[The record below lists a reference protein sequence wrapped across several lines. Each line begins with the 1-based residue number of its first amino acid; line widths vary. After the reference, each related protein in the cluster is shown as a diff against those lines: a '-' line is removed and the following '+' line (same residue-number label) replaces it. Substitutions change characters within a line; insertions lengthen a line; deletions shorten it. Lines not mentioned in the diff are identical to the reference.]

1 MNTGD
6 LQYPAQVSRTLI
18 PDQKSL
24 IRVVGLHDRQITD
37 ADINLTQD
45 LISAQNER
53 RLQDQTTSGCLTY
66 QPLTFAPFSANTF
79 FIPAFDVLMN
89 GDVVT
94 VAGNLSSALSTNKVI
109 LPKPQTWQF
118 GSTTQPAQ
126 IYIVFLELWYSNLD
140 STPGASRGYYVQPGT
155 NALFYWPYGCTTPD
169 PSNLTLLPN
178 DTISPFIGQPTTF
191 RAQIQWA
198 IRVQPVALTYNFST
212 YRFGLD
218 PGANASETVYAQG
231 GSSSPV
237 FGNPTYQFTNMG
249 TINGDTG
256 IWRAGDGNVNN
267 SLISMDGY
275 SYATPLAVVFQRNI
289 GVFSVLNNPFGCASI
304 SSNVLNSGLITSGV
318 SGRFDVKFA
327 DSIYPE
333 DTVDTRLTIQQ
344 QGYDNQLLAQ
354 EGFASLVMGDT
365 TLAIGRGIPPGNQ
378 AVALGSTLD
387 YYVSMNNTAIA
398 NTDTIGQ
405 FDGFANGFS
414 SDARTYSTTQQV
426 TIDQK
431 SIGLSGSPWKIG
443 DSFVISMPASSF
455 GAINTIQ
462 VQILVNQ
469 PDGSKSPA
477 LLLPGQIEI
486 TGLGTKSVTVTI
498 IINLTGTAY
507 DPGANSMICTVGAF
521 YAAGGGSD
529 LRQIPVS
536 IEGGQLVDS
545 ASGQTLQVFG
555 VSEYE
560 AQQQQTPLQAYQIW
574 TYNPS
579 FSNTTFGTR
588 LWVQIAGST
597 GTQATVSNVTY
608 TTFILN
614 RTNLNNGIDG
624 LYPVSA
630 HDSVSGNNY
639 VVFSRNINSKQVT
652 ITLQAAV
659 LTTSTVVFE
668 FLANATC
675 QVAFNPPVKG
685 ITEIDETVLAGNW
698 TSDSTLPMDNRI
710 TIASNVFY
718 SGVTNTFILTA
729 NNCLLKGISGDDVN
743 QFIFVQNT
751 QGTFDAVQ
759 ISSASFQNGLVVINV
774 PTTVNLTV
782 QAFFMCVSI
791 APAVAPA
798 SSIII
803 EEMYIPYQGEGVLN
817 RNYEVLYTD
826 DQALVT
832 TNGTGT
838 APIIGLAD
846 VYPYNRQLPMSVS
859 LPALVAWPDATL
871 FNVAVASFF
880 DSNYVGKQ
888 YNNVETT
895 FEVPVHTNDWI
906 DPFTKDKKKLLQFI
920 SQAAQRGFDR
930 ALPHVGF
937 AIQPVTEKTIV
948 GQNVLATTAPIVLYV
963 NNVAGNDQNNGLI
976 ASKAFLTIQA
986 ALDTLPAVLRHP
998 CSIQIIPTGLPF
1010 TISGMQMQN
1019 SLQIIALG
1027 DGQVVTAKY
1036 YAIGNLAFTIQD
1048 SGRLVITAS
1057 AGSTG
1062 NIVIDATGSTPYGD
1076 GPISAFFCNDSR
1088 VIFNQLTFKGF
1099 TNPAVYG
1106 ISADIEFVNCNFTDN
1121 IQAGGFIGGC
1131 TVSVNGGTLDLGMG
1145 GSGFVS
1151 DQSELV
1157 ISAMNYAVDPTATPG
1172 TFFVLQRGSSITLS
1186 NHGTD
1191 IAEEKGILAAT
1202 AIVAAS
1208 LNSNVVTQNTY
1219 QSNGSATL
1227 AALSV
1232 IQRTVSINPFIGGV
1246 TTDSTSFVL
1255 TSLS

>member
-1 MNTGD
+1 M
-6 LQYPAQVSRTLI
+6 
-18 PDQKSL
+18 
-24 IRVVGLHDRQITD
+24 
-37 ADINLTQD
+37 
-45 LISAQNER
+45 
-53 RLQDQTTSGCLTY
+53 
-66 QPLTFAPFSANTF
+66 
-79 FIPAFDVLMN
+79 
-89 GDVVT
+89 
-94 VAGNLSSALSTNKVI
+94 
-109 LPKPQTWQF
+109 
-118 GSTTQPAQ
+118 
-126 IYIVFLELWYSNLD
+126 
-140 STPGASRGYYVQPGT
+140 
-155 NALFYWPYGCTTPD
+155 
-169 PSNLTLLPN
+169 TLLPN

-212 YRFGLD
+212 YRLGLD
-218 PGANASETVYAQG
+218 PGANSSETVYAQG
-231 GSSSPV
+231 GSASPV
-237 FGNPTYQFTNMG
+237 IGNPTYQFTNMG
-249 TINGDTG
+249 SINGDTG
-256 IWRAGDGNVNN
+256 IWRAGDGNINN

-275 SYATPLAVVFQRNI
+275 SYAMPLAVVFQRNT
-289 GVFSVLNNPFGCASI
+289 GVFSVATNPFGCASMR
-304 SSNVLNSGLITSGV
+304 SNILNSGLITSGV

-344 QGYDNQLLAQ
+344 QGYDNPLLAQ

-387 YYVSMNNTAIA
+387 YYVAMNQTAVA
-398 NTDTIGQ
+398 NTDTVGQ

-414 SDARTYSTTQQV
+414 SDARTYSTTHQV
-426 TIDQK
+426 TVNQK
-431 SIGLSGSPWKIG
+431 SIGLVGSPWKLG
-443 DSFVISMPASSF
+443 DSFVVSMPASSL
-455 GAINTIQ
+455 GTINTIQ

-469 PDGSKSPA
+469 SDGSKAPA
-477 LLLPGQIEI
+477 LLLPGQISL
-486 TGLGTKSVTVTI
+486 TGIGTKSITVTI
-498 IINLTGTAY
+498 ITNLAGTAY
-507 DPGANSMICTVGAF
+507 DPGANPMVCTVGSF

-536 IEGGQLVDS
+536 IEGGQLADAS
-545 ASGQTLQVFG
+545 SGQILPVFG

-597 GTQATVSNVTY
+597 GSQATVSNVTY

-624 LYPVSA
+624 LYPVKA
-630 HDSVSGNNY
+630 YDLASGNNY
-639 VVFSRNINSKQVT
+639 VVFSRNINSKQIT
-652 ITLQAAV
+652 ITLQAAI
-659 LTTSTVVFE
+659 LSTSTVVFE

-675 QVAFNPPVKG
+675 QVAFSAPVKG

-710 TIASNVFY
+710 SIVSKAFY
-718 SGVTNTFILTA
+718 SGVTNTIVLAA

-774 PTTVNLTV
+774 PTSVNLTV
-782 QAFFMCVSI
+782 QAFFLCVSI
-791 APAVAPA
+791 APAVSAG
-798 SSIII
+798 STLIV
-803 EEMYIPYQGEGVLN
+803 EETYVPYQGEGVLN
-817 RNYEVLYTD
+817 RNYELLYTD

-846 VYPYNRQLPMSVS
+846 VYPYNRQLPMSIS
-859 LPALVAWPDATL
+859 LPSLVAWPDSTL
-871 FNVAVASFF
+871 FNEAVASFF

-888 YNNVETT
+888 YANVETT

-906 DPFTKDKKKLLQFI
+906 DPFTKDKKKLIQFI

-948 GQNVLATTAPIVLYV
+948 GQNVLATTAPIVFYV
-963 NNVAGNDQNNGLI
+963 NNVTGNDQNNGLTTGT
-976 ASKAFLTIQA
+976 AFLSIQA
-986 ALDTLPAVLRHP
+986 ALSALPAVLRHP
-998 CSIQIIPTGLPF
+998 CSIQIIPTGLSF
-1010 TISGMQMQN
+1010 AITGMQKQN

-1048 SGRLVITAS
+1048 SGRLVITAA
-1057 AGSTG
+1057 AGSTS
-1062 NIVIDATGSTPYGD
+1062 NIVIDATGSIPYGD

-1106 ISADIEFVNCNFTDN
+1106 IAADIEFVNCDFTDN
-1121 IQAGGFIGGC
+1121 IQAGGFIEGC
-1131 TVSVNGGTLDLGMG
+1131 TITVNGGTLDLGTG
-1145 GSGFVS
+1145 GTGFVS
-1151 DQSELV
+1151 EQSELV
-1157 ISAMNYAVDPTATPG
+1157 VSAMDYTVDPASTPG
-1172 TFFVLQRGSSITLS
+1172 TFFVIQRGSSITLS

-1191 IAEEKGILAAT
+1191 AAEENGILATT

-1219 QSNGSATL
+1219 QSNGSAAM

-1232 IQRTVSINPFIGGV
+1232 MQRTVSINPFIGGV